1 MMFRF
6 AGLRSVAVAIVVLA
20 VTSGFAPPKRELLG
34 VWEATRVNKGP
45 LPMTDQV
52 IGKDSL
58 THAVRLHSMTI
69 RFLKN
74 GRFSAAL
81 KYRRAILSKKEKIE
95 TQPLL
100 NDTWVG
106 AYTQTGTRMR
116 FVPEKQG
123 DQKVQPFEGTSA
135 GRRITVSFD
144 YEIVTRKH
152 YVLDL
157 DKNDNIF

>member
-1 MMFRF
+1 MSRF
-6 AGLRSVAVAIVVLA
+6 SPVCALSTAALMLTA
-20 VTSGFAPPKRELLG
+20 SLGFATPVRDQLG

-52 IGKDSL
+52 VGKDGL

-69 RFLKN
+69 RFQKN

-95 TQPLL
+95 AQPLL

-106 AYTQTGTRMR
+106 SYTQTGTRMR
-116 FVPEKQG
+116 FVPEKRG
-123 DQKVQPFEGTSA
+123 DQQVQPFEGQSA

-144 YEIVTRKH
+144 YEIVTKKH